1 MNRVSRLTASVVV
14 FIASVVLAVVAGSE
28 ATRHGVWAWIIACVC
43 VFIVGT
49 ALSRLLGQWI
59 KAAPR

>member
-1 MNRVSRLTASVVV
+1 MNRVSRIDVSLVV
-14 FIASVVLAVVAGSE
+14 FIASMVVGVFAGSE
-28 ATRHGVWAWIIACVC
+28 ATRHGVWALITACVC

-49 ALSRLLGQWI
+49 ALFRLLGQWI

>member
-1 MNRVSRLTASVVV
+1 MNRASRIATSAIASIASVVV
-14 FIASVVLAVVAGSE
+14 AVSAGGE
-28 ATRHGVWAWIIACVC
+28 ATRHGVWAWILACVC

-59 KAAPR
+59 KAAIR